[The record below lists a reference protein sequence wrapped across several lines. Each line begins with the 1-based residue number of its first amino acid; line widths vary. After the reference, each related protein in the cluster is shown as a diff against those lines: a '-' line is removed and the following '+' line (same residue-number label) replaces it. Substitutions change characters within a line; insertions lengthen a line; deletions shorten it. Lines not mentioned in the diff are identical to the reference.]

1 MNRYRLNQI
10 LEILLFPVTSF
21 RYGQEDNDML
31 LQCYQAYRKFQ
42 KANLSRTT
50 GNVRKSNAKSEYLKC
65 RKELIAYLEK
75 RCRGKVKSEDDI
87 LMLLDLYYPMKELDE
102 EITAIEKLQ
111 LAAGHGCN
119 DEGNISRYY
128 LRKLSGISSS
138 LITYRDGSAAIRQ
151 WVDDDNTDGNDIFRS
166 NSVYNKV
173 EIWNLLCRMTVPDLY
188 IAIAAVDNQLGME
201 ALYEQKSYIALADKL
216 LDKVLQKGLAE
227 NHMHFNVGMDYEVI
241 WLRYTDPAFL
251 ENISLKTLKNEKQ
264 RRRLEVALF
273 RALAACY
280 IEEGNY
286 KCRFDGWIRQYSDNE
301 GRNLVSAILGE
312 DDIQDIPDDE
322 MKRMIRWYR
331 CLISDDAVREEDYLM
346 GNVYAKYLEYKVS
359 SEFILLYQCYRY
371 IVNNP
376 PDTFFA
382 WAFMQYIRSKNEFFY
397 ERQERHEIQGL
408 KYFQK
413 RYSSMRSAA
422 QDVMQK
428 SDGMLEIFRFQAK
441 INCLKKL
448 EIRVTPNV
456 GESEIQ
462 ESNSERAVQILMPK
476 LFDHIYMIL
485 NVYRRYILES
495 MIGVNKTWDLLKKE
509 NNRKNIAQDIESI
522 VRIPESVQGIS
533 VPSLGIVFHFTKTEQ
548 VEGTTDIYCWRYVRE
563 HGRNIMPLRMCMRRF
578 ITNIAVA
585 LERIRETVPGLD
597 EYLVGID
604 AASDENAMEPW
615 MFAQAYRIMRS
626 HMYTKPLLKDAN
638 GIEKFHRI
646 QNIGFTYHVGEDFR
660 HIVSGFRHMDEVLE
674 EFGYKAG
681 DRLGHALAL
690 GIDVE
695 QWVANNE
702 VVPIP
707 KLEHLENL
715 LWMWGVNTCDGFNL
729 SVRLELLENKIMD
742 IAHSIYPNSHTITV
756 KMLHQAYKRKFG
768 IDHAQS
774 AAKLNE
780 SKDMASSVCDDAQQE
795 SSHDISENCS
805 ECRKVFCDRWNP
817 EKLLMTNY
825 CPMFIQKYEQV
836 ELIPVTKDEI
846 EVYQKLQEYLIRKV
860 EGKGIY
866 LEENPTSNLS
876 IGDFAR
882 INQHPIFKLSDI
894 HESDEKHVM
903 VTINSDNPAVFNT
916 NIENELA
923 YIYYAAEELGYS
935 KSETLEWIDRIRQQ
949 GLDASF
955 VKYEKNAA
963 QILVE
968 IQEMMD
974 FIKKNFG

>member
-10 LEILLFPVTSF
+10 LEVLLFPVTDYWF
-21 RYGQEDNDML
+21 GKKDQDKL
-31 LQCYQAYRKFQ
+31 LQCYRTYRKFQ
-42 KANLSRTT
+42 KANASRAT
-50 GNVRKSNAKSEYLKC
+50 GNIRKTNVKSEYIRC
-65 RKELIAYLEK
+65 RKELVAYLEK
-75 RCRGKVKSEDDI
+75 RCRSKVKSEDDI
-87 LMLLDLYYPMKELDE
+87 ELLLNLYYPMKEVDE
-102 EITAIEKLQ
+102 EITAIEKRQ
-111 LAAGHGCN
+111 LADDHGCN
-119 DEGNISRYY
+119 DEGNISIYY
-128 LRKLSGISSS
+128 LRKLSSIASS

-151 WVDDDNTDGNDIFRS
+151 WIDENNTDNNDVFQS
-166 NSVYNKV
+166 SSVYNKV

-188 IAIAAVDNQLGME
+188 IAIAVVDNQLGME

-227 NHMHFNVGMDYEVI
+227 NHMHFNVGLDYEAI
-241 WLRYTDPAFL
+241 WLWYTDLAFL
-251 ENISLKTLKNEKQ
+251 ENTSIKTLKTEEY
-264 RRRLEVALF
+264 RGRLEVALF
-273 RALAACY
+273 RACAACY
-280 IEEGNY
+280 VEEGNN
-286 KCRFDGWIRQYSDNE
+286 KREFGKWIRQNDQDDKL
-301 GRNLVSAILGE
+301 NLVRAIFE
-312 DDIQDIPDDE
+312 EKDIQNIPDDE
-322 MKRMIRWYR
+322 MKRMIRQYR
-331 CLISDDAVREEDYLM
+331 WLIPDDAVREADYLM
-346 GNVYAKYLEYKVS
+346 GKVYAQYLEYKVS
-359 SEFILLYQCYRY
+359 SEFIFLYQCYRY

-376 PDTFFA
+376 LDSMFA
-382 WAFMQYIRSKNEFFY
+382 WRFLQYIRFKNEFFY
-397 ERQERHEIQGL
+397 KRQERYELPGL
-408 KYFQK
+408 KFFQK
-413 RYSSMRSAA
+413 KYGFMKAAA

-441 INCLKKL
+441 IKGLKKL

-456 GESEIQ
+456 GESEKQ
-462 ESNSERAVQILMPK
+462 ESSSERAVQILMPK
-476 LFDHIYMIL
+476 LYDQIYMIL

-495 MIGVNKTWDLLKKE
+495 MIGVQETWNLLKKE
-509 NNRKNIAQDIESI
+509 NNRKNIAQDIESL
-522 VRIPESVQGIS
+522 VRRLGSAQGIS
-533 VPSLGIVFHFTKTEQ
+533 VPALGIVFHFTKTEQ
-548 VEGTTDIYCWRYVRE
+548 VEGTTDVYCWRYVRE
-563 HGRNIMPLRMCMRRF
+563 HGRKIMPFRMGTRRL

-585 LERIRETVPGLD
+585 LGRIRETVPGLD

-615 MFAQAYRIMRS
+615 MFAQAYQIMRS
-626 HMYTKPLLKDAN
+626 HMYTKPILKDTN
-638 GIEKFHRI
+638 GREKFHRI

-660 HIVSGFRHMDEVLE
+660 HIVSGFRHTDEVLE

-742 IAHSIYPNSHTITV
+742 IAQSIFPHPHTITV
-756 KMLHQAYKRKFG
+756 KMLYQAYKRKFG
-768 IDHAQS
+768 VDHAQI
-774 AAKLNE
+774 AAKLNKKGD
-780 SKDMASSVCDDAQQE
+780 SQQE
-795 SSHDISENCS
+795 SSQGTNEKCS
-805 ECRKVFCDRWNP
+805 ECQNVFCDRWNQ

-825 CPMFIQKYEQV
+825 CPIFIQKYEQV

-846 EVYQKLQEYLIRKV
+846 KVYQKLQEYLIRKV
-860 EGKGIY
+860 EKKGIY
-866 LEENPTSNLS
+866 LEVNPTSNLT
-876 IGDFAR
+876 IGDFSQ

-903 VTINSDNPAVFNT
+903 VTINSDDPAVFNT

-955 VKYEKNAA
+955 VKYEKNAV
-963 QILVE
+963 QILAE
-968 IQEMMD
+968 IQKMMD
-974 FIKKNFG
+974 FIKKKFG

>member
-10 LEILLFPVTSF
+10 LEVLLFPVTDF
-21 RYGQEDNDML
+21 QFGQKDKDVL

-42 KANLSRTT
+42 EANFSRTI
-50 GNVRKSNAKSEYLKC
+50 GNVRKSNAKSGYIQC
-65 RKELIAYLEK
+65 RKKLIAHLEK
-75 RCRGKVKSEDDI
+75 RCQGEVKSEDDI
-87 LMLLDLYYPMKELDE
+87 LMLLELYYPMKELDE
-102 EITAIEKLQ
+102 EIKALEKFH
-111 LAAGHGCN
+111 LAAGYGCI
-119 DEGNISRYY
+119 DECCISIYY
-128 LRKLSGISSS
+128 LKKLSSISSS
-138 LITYRDGSAAIRQ
+138 LITYRDGSAAIKQ
-151 WVDDDNTDGNDIFRS
+151 WVDNNKTIENDIFRS
-166 NSVYNKV
+166 GSVYNKV
-173 EIWNLLCRMTVPDLY
+173 EIWNLLCRITVPDLY

-201 ALYEQKSYIALADKL
+201 ALYEQKSYIALSDKL
-216 LDKVLQKGLAE
+216 LDKVLLKGLAE

-241 WLRYTDPAFL
+241 WLRYMDLAFL
-251 ENISLKTLKNEKQ
+251 ENISFRILKEEKY
-264 RRRLEVALF
+264 RIRLGVALF
-273 RALAACY
+273 RALSAY
-280 IEEGNY
+280 YVEEGNY
-286 KCRFDGWIRQYSDNE
+286 EFGFAEWINQSCSDGML
-301 GRNLVSAILGE
+301 NLVYAILGE
-312 DDIQDIPDDE
+312 HDIQDIADE
-322 MKRMIRWYR
+322 DIKRIIRMYQSLR
-331 CLISDDAVREEDYLM
+331 SNDAVREEDYLM
-346 GNVYAKYLEYKVS
+346 GKVYAQYLEYKVS
-359 SEFILLYQCYRY
+359 SEFIFLYQCYRY

-376 PDTFFA
+376 SDSLFA
-382 WAFMQYIRSKNEFFY
+382 WWFIQYTRFKNEYFY
-397 ERQERHEIQGL
+397 ELQERHELQGL

-413 RYSSMRSAA
+413 KYSNMRSAA
-422 QDVMQK
+422 QDVMQE

-441 INCLKKL
+441 INGLKKL
-448 EIRVTPNV
+448 EIRVAPNV
-456 GESEIQ
+456 REGEIHG
-462 ESNSERAVQILMPK
+462 SNSERAVKILMPE
-476 LFDHIYMIL
+476 LCGQIYIIL
-485 NVYRRYILES
+485 NAYRRYILES
-495 MIGVNKTWDLLKKE
+495 MIGVQKTWVLLKKE
-509 NNRKNIAQDIESI
+509 KNRKYIAQDIENI
-522 VRIPESVQGIS
+522 VREQESVQGIS
-533 VPSLGIVFHFTKTEQ
+533 VPLLGIVFHFIKTEQ
-548 VEGTTDIYCWRYVRE
+548 VENATDVCCWRYVRE
-563 HGRNIMPLRMCMRRF
+563 RGRGMMPLRMGMRRF

-585 LERIRETVPGLD
+585 LEGIRETIPGLD

-615 MFAQAYRIMRS
+615 MFAQAYKIMRS
-626 HMYTKPLLKDAN
+626 HLYTKPILKDSN
-638 GIEKFHRI
+638 GRERFHRI

-742 IAHSIYPNSHTITV
+742 IAQGIYPNSHTITV
-756 KMLHQAYKRKFG
+756 KMLYQAYKRKFG

-780 SKDMASSVCDDAQQE
+780 SDDSQQE
-795 SSHDISENCS
+795 LSHGMSENCS
-805 ECRKVFCDRWNP
+805 ECQKVFCDRWDQ

-846 EVYQKLQEYLIRKV
+846 KVYQKLQEYLIRKV

-866 LEENPTSNLS
+866 LEVNPTSNLT
-876 IGDFAR
+876 IGDFSQ
-882 INQHPIFKLSDI
+882 INQHPIFRLSDI

-903 VTINSDNPAVFNT
+903 VTINSDDPAVFNT

-955 VKYEKNAA
+955 VKNEKNVA

-968 IQEMMD
+968 VQEMMD
-974 FIKKNFG
+974 FMKKYFV